1 MNTIKH
7 VNRVR
12 YFGYCRQMPKNVEL
26 KIKKR
31 FYELLVA
38 VFGISAPNYPL
49 DDTLSKFYMIL
60 TFLCKKFTL
69 IDLTSYV
76 TNDSHAK
83 RSDLCKKVQLC
94 AKGSADPFTRVLCK
108 RVRTFLHR
116 AIRACNKVQDPI
128 LARLSARHLRN

>member
-1 MNTIKH
+1 
-7 VNRVR
+7 
-12 YFGYCRQMPKNVEL
+12 MPKNVEL

-31 FYELLVA
+31 FYEFLVA
-38 VFGISAPNYPL
+38 VFGISAPYYPL
-49 DDTLSKFYMIL
+49 DDTLSKFYLIL
-60 TFLCKKFTL
+60 KFLCKKFTL

-83 RSDLCKKVQLC
+83 RSDLCKKVQFR

-116 AIRACNKVQDPI
+116 AIRSRTP
-128 LARLSARHLRN
+128 RLNSHPNRSRHNLK